1 MTRPRLIAE
10 AAIALVLFGCIPVV
24 VKSIAANP
32 FTIGIFRLTV
42 AMAGLLLI
50 AVLRKRLVAL
60 GGRDVARLALIGLLF
75 FGHWITYFFAIKTSS
90 ASIGAIGLSTYGIHL
105 LILSAMF
112 GRARL
117 RALDVLAVTIAI
129 AGAVMVLPSFD
140 VRNDVTG
147 GMLLAIFSAV
157 MYASLPILHQRWSHL
172 SSSVRALGQFTF
184 AWLLFLMFLPKS
196 DWTLAPRDWGGL
208 VFLAVGS
215 TLVGHTLWVR
225 VTTELSSPV
234 TSVIYYANVPFAV
247 ALGVIFLGE
256 PLTTRTLI
264 GGAMVIVGSLT
275 GMLNQ
280 RALAMRAASEAL
292 Q

>member
-10 AAIALVLFGCIPVV
+10 AVIALVLFGCIPVV

-42 AMAGLLLI
+42 ATAGLLLI
-50 AVLRKRLVAL
+50 ALVRKRLVAL
-60 GGRDVARLALIGLLF
+60 DGRDVARLALIGLMF

-105 LILSAMF
+105 LILGAIF
-112 GRARL
+112 GGTRL
-117 RALDVLAVTIAI
+117 RTLDVVAVTIAV
-129 AGAVMVLPSFD
+129 AGAVTVLPSFD
-140 VRNDVTG
+140 VRNAITG
-147 GMLLAIFSAV
+147 GMLLAIVSAV
-157 MYASLPILHQRWSHL
+157 MYASLPILHQRWAHL
-172 SSSVRALGQFTF
+172 SSAVRALGQFTF
-184 AWLLFLMFLPKS
+184 AWLLFLLFLPKS
-196 DWTLAPRDWGGL
+196 DWALAPRDWGGL

-215 TLVGHTLWVR
+215 TLIGHTLWVR
-225 VTTELSSPV
+225 VTTELSSSV

-264 GGAMVIVGSLT
+264 GGAMVIAGSLT
-275 GMLNQ
+275 GLLHQ
-280 RALAMRAASEAL
+280 RAVAARATSEAVR
-292 Q
+292 